1 MISRLTALA
10 ATFAILATASLAY
23 ATSVHHAAIA
33 APAAAAKQVR
43 IVQLERVVITAK
55 RADYAAR

>member
-23 ATSVHHAAIA
+23 AASAHHAPTA
-33 APAAAAKQVR
+33 APAAAGKQVPV
-43 IVQLERVVITAK
+43 VQLERVVVTAK